1 MPTGI
6 FVNNCKGGTG
16 NRDAA
21 FQSGNEPLGELSFAA
36 PKFAFERQDRPRI
49 ELLRE
54 LPANCRSLRCAI
66 GNERSHLS
74 IADYGLRIAD
84 LDSQC
89 V

>member
-1 MPTGI
+1 
-6 FVNNCKGGTG
+6 
-16 NRDAA
+16 
-21 FQSGNEPLGELSFAA
+21 
-36 PKFAFERQDRPRI
+36 
-49 ELLRE
+49 LLRE

-84 LDSQC
+84 LDSRC